1 MAEQTDIKYQAKKA
15 VLWSFISNIA
25 NHSVQFVIGIILAR
39 LLSPSDY
46 GITALPAIFFAVAQC
61 FIDSGFGSA
70 LIRKPDL
77 TDEDLSTAFY
87 FNIGVGIFFYTLFF
101 LASPLIADFYNV
113 PILEDIL
120 KVTALSTLFGPLTA
134 VHNVLFS
141 RNLDFKTKAKI
152 SLSSKITTGV
162 VGILFA
168 YLGFGVWALVFQGVA
183 SQIVTLIMVWSYSPW
198 RPKSKWSNESF
209 KYLFGFGSK
218 LLASSILDTLYKN
231 INPLVIGKFY
241 SPAALGVY
249 NRGFAYSVLPHDQ
262 INGIVSHVTFPILS
276 KLQGEDQKL
285 NEYYRKMIRLVIFI
299 LSPAEL
305 MMAALARPLILVL
318 ITDKWESCIIIVQLM
333 CFAVMIWP
341 IQSLNM
347 ALFKVRDRTDLAL
360 KANIVVKIMGVLI
373 KCVSLPLGIVAIC
386 IGNMVHAV
394 VAIAWMAY
402 YAGKF
407 SEFSATRQFK
417 EMSRPL
423 LLSFSMFCLIMFVNS
438 FIANLYVQIIVGGII
453 GIVFYLGVAYLLKM
467 PELQEVRFM
476 LRMKNK

>member
-1 MAEQTDIKYQAKKA
+1 MEEQTDIKHQAKKA
-15 VLWSFISNIA
+15 VLWSFVSNIA
-25 NHSVQFVIGIILAR
+25 NHSVQFIIGIVLAR

-46 GITALPAIFFAVAQC
+46 GITALPAIFFAIAQA

-87 FNIGVGIFFYTLFF
+87 FNIIVGVFFYTVFF
-101 LASPLIADFYNV
+101 LTSPLIADFYGV

-152 SLSSKITTGV
+152 SFVSKITTGI
-162 VGILFA
+162 VGIVLA

-183 SQIVTLIMVWSYSPW
+183 SHLVSVTMVWSYSPW

-218 LLASSILDTLYKN
+218 LLASTIIDRLYKN
-231 INPLVIGKFY
+231 LNTLIIGKFY
-241 SPAALGVY
+241 GTAELGSF
-249 NRGFAYSVLPHDQ
+249 NRGYAYSLLPHDQ
-262 INGIVSHVTFPILS
+262 INGIVTHVTFPILS
-276 KLQGEDQKL
+276 KLQGQDQKL
-285 NEYYRKMIRLVIFI
+285 NEYYRKMIRLVIFV

-318 ITDKWESCIIIVQLM
+318 ITDKWESCIIVTQLM

-347 ALFKVRDRTDLAL
+347 SLFKVRNRTDLAL
-360 KANIVVKIMGVLI
+360 KANIVVKIMGVII
-373 KCVSLPLGIVAIC
+373 KVITLPLGIVAIC
-386 IGNMVHAV
+386 IGSMTHAV
-394 VAIAWMAY
+394 VAISWMAY

-407 SEFSATRQFK
+407 SEFSALKQFK

-423 LLSFSMFCLIMFVNS
+423 LLSFSMFCLIVFVNS
-438 FIANLYVQIIVGGII
+438 FITNLYLQIVVGGIV
-453 GIVFYLGVAYLLKM
+453 GAVFYIGVAYLLKM
-467 PELQEVRFM
+467 SELQEVIFM
-476 LRMKNK
+476 LRFKKK